1 MTTTSA
7 TATGGSTTASAS
19 GLAATSS
26 ADDSASSAQAIEN
39 QFLTLLTTQLENQD
53 PTNPMDNMQLTSQL
67 AQISTVEGISS
78 LNTTLESISSQ
89 MNLSQSINASSF
101 IGKSVLVSGNSIY
114 LGTDSSTG
122 DTEVTPFGI
131 DLSSN
136 ASDVKVTITNSSGA
150 TVNTIDLGSMSAG
163 VYSYDWN
170 GLNSSGASA
179 GNGSYSFTVSATDS
193 SGNTV
198 NALALTYG
206 LVNSVSY
213 NSGTATLNLGTT
225 GTADLSDVYKVFSS
239 TDDSTT
245 I

>member
-7 TATGGSTTASAS
+7 TATGGSTTAS
-19 GLAATSS
+19 SS
-26 ADDSASSAQAIEN
+26 SLTDDSASSAQAIEN
-39 QFLTLLTTQLENQD
+39 QFLTLLTTQLQNQD

-67 AQISTVEGISS
+67 AQISTVEGITN

-89 MNLSQSINASSF
+89 MNLSQSISASSF
-101 IGKSVLVSGNSIY
+101 IGKSVLVQGNSIY
-114 LGTDSSTG
+114 LGKDSTTG

-131 DLSSN
+131 DLANS

-150 TVNTIDLGSMSAG
+150 TVNTIDLGAMSAG

-170 GLNSSGASA
+170 GLTSSGASSSD
-179 GNGSYSFTVSATDS
+179 GSYSFSVSATNS
-193 SGNTV
+193 SGGTV
-198 NALALTYG
+198 TATPLTYG

-213 NSGTATLNLGTT
+213 TSSGATLNLGTT
-225 GTADLSDVYKVFSS
+225 GTASLSDVYKVFST
-239 TDDSTT
+239 TDDSTS